1 MGLSSLCIEG
11 KDVQGVDYRS
21 LIAWLTTDGF
31 SLQRAEEGVVCS

>member
-11 KDVQGVDYRS
+11 KDVQGVDYRY

-31 SLQRAEEGVVCS
+31 SIQRAEEGVVCS